1 MREFVYFSRKAVTTG
16 NFTDLMDAGRM
27 DIVAHIVIHSFFVSN
42 AIRDDVTLH
51 LFFYGQ
57 PDPPKHL
64 ELHVT
69 PDNNVIS
76 KKDVIGLIKRMLYK
90 HKAGKRIEAFPGCFI
105 EKKSILQYL
114 KECEAAGR
122 NLYLLDPKGED
133 LRTVEIGEHPI
144 FFLGDHDG
152 FGKDELRRLKKAA
165 TSASLGKK
173 TYFASQ
179 TMAVVQY
186 ELDRRG
192 L

>member
-16 NFTDLMDAGRM
+16 NFSDLMDAGRM
-27 DIVAHIVIHSFFVSN
+27 DIVAHIVIHSFFVSH

-64 ELHVT
+64 ELHVSA
-69 PDNNVIS
+69 DENVIS
-76 KKDVIGLIKRMLYK
+76 KKDVIGLIKRLLYK
-90 HKAGKRIEAFPGCFI
+90 YKAGKKNEALPGCFV
-105 EKKSILQYL
+105 EKKGLLQFV
-114 KECEAAGR
+114 KDCEEQER
-122 NLYLLDPKGED
+122 NLYVLDGKGED
-133 LRTVEIGEHPI
+133 IRTVEIGENPI

-165 TSASLGKK
+165 TSVSLGKK

-192 L
+192 V